1 LEKLYWKIYGIG
13 HITNN
18 ELCSWMI
25 KGWIAENKGNVVNWA
40 KVIIGTT
47 QEKARCVN
55 SSYVPRALGES
66 QIVVVNQNYHQV

>member
-1 LEKLYWKIYGIG
+1 
-13 HITNN
+13 
-18 ELCSWMI
+18 MI

-66 QIVVVNQNYHQV
+66 QIVVVDQNYHQV